1 MSVVMRVLL
10 IMGSLLTL
18 WFILRRIRSSEVQ
31 IEDSVFWI
39 AFSALL
45 LVVSIFPQIVFW
57 ISQLL
62 GIQSPTNMIFL
73 LVIFVLVVR
82 VFTLTTRISQL
93 DESVKR
99 LAEELA
105 LRSKDG
111 KE

>member
-1 MSVVMRVLL
+1 MSLILRVLL
-10 IMGSLLTL
+10 IVGSLLTL
-18 WFILRRIRSSEVQ
+18 WFMLRRIRSSELQ
-31 IEDSVFWI
+31 IEDSLFWI
-39 AFSALL
+39 AFSGLL
-45 LVVSIFPQIVFW
+45 LVISVFPQIVFW
-57 ISQLL
+57 ASRML
-62 GIQSPTNMIFL
+62 GIQSPINMVFL

-111 KE
+111 EK

>member
-10 IMGSLLTL
+10 IAGSLLTM
-18 WFILRRIRSSEVQ
+18 WFMLRAIRSSEAQ

-45 LVVSIFPQIVFW
+45 LLMSLFPQIVFW
-57 ISQLL
+57 VSRLL
-62 GIQSPTNMIFL
+62 GIQSPTNMVFL

-82 VFTLTTRISQL
+82 VFTLTTRISRL

-111 KE
+111 EK